1 VEVRRKSESRSKRG
15 MSKSK
20 GSKSE
25 DTNREEYEANE
36 EASECTVVGI
46 PYVCR

>member
-1 VEVRRKSESRSKRG
+1 

-36 EASECTVVGI
+36 EASECICNTVCVR
-46 PYVCR
+46 V